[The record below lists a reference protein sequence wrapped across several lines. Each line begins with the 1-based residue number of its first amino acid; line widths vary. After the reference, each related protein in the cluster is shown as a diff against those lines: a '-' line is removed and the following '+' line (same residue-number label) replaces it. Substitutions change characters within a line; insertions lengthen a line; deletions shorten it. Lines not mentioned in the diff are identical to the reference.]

1 MDQNP
6 SPAAFERVRLERLLG
21 VAPRARFKRLLAPAI
36 AVVAAVV
43 LLAAWLIFGGA
54 AEAPR
59 YATVDI
65 ERGDLRVTVSATGN
79 LQPTNKIDVGSE
91 LSGTVAEVYV
101 DNNDNVVKGQVLAR
115 LDTSR
120 LTDAVNESDAAPASA
135 KAGVAQADAT
145 LGESTTTLTRLENLR
160 RLSNGQLP
168 AVADIDTA
176 RAVRARAAA
185 GLLAAQAAVRRAE
198 ATLSSNQ
205 TQLSKAVIRAPVT
218 GVVLSRAVGP
228 GQTVAASF
236 NAPVLFILAED
247 LTHMQLEVKIDE
259 ADVGQV
265 KGGQSATF
273 QVDAY
278 PGRNFTAAL
287 KRLNLGPTT
296 TTSASGAGQVVAYTA
311 VLTAE
316 NPDLALRPGMTG
328 TASILIAEKNNV
340 LLAPNPAL
348 RFSPGNGARAAA
360 GGVTRALIPRG
371 PRIPGQTAAVTI
383 GRGSRQTLYFL
394 QKNGDLQAV
403 PVQAGDS
410 NGAQTE
416 VEGESLSAGMK
427 VVTGLFAAKA
437 P

>member
-1 MDQNP
+1 MDPNP
-6 SPAAFERVRLERLLG
+6 SPAAFERVRLDRLLG
-21 VAPRARFKRLLAPAI
+21 VAPRSRLLVPAI
-36 AVVAAVV
+36 VAVFATL
-43 LLAAWLIFGGA
+43 LLAAWLMFGNS
-54 AEAPR
+54 AEGPR
-59 YATVDI
+59 YATADI

-101 DNNDNVVKGQVLAR
+101 DNNDNVVKGQALAR
-115 LDTSR
+115 LDISR
-120 LTDAVNESDAAPASA
+120 LTDAVNESAAALASA
-135 KAGVAQADAT
+135 RAGVAQADAT
-145 LGESTTTLTRLENLR
+145 LGESTTTLTRLEDLR
-160 RLSNGQLP
+160 RISNGQLP
-168 AVADIDTA
+168 AVADLDAA
-176 RAVRARAAA
+176 RAARARAAA
-185 GLLAAQAAVRRAE
+185 GLLAGQAAVRRAE
-198 ATLSSNQ
+198 ATLSSNR

-218 GVVLSRAVGP
+218 GVVLSRAIGP

-236 NAPVLFILAED
+236 NAPILFTLAED

-265 KGGQSATF
+265 QAGQSATF

-278 PGRNFTAAL
+278 PGRDFTATL

-328 TASILIAEKNNV
+328 TAAILIAEKTNV

-348 RFSPGNGARAAA
+348 RFSPANGAHATP
-360 GGVTRALIPRG
+360 GGVTRMLVPRG
-371 PRIPGQTAAVTI
+371 PRSPGQTAAVTI
-383 GRGSRQTLYFL
+383 GRGSRQTLYLL
-394 QKNGDLQAV
+394 QKNGNLQAV

-416 VEGESLSAGMK
+416 VEGEGLSAGMK
-427 VVTGLFAAKA
+427 VVTGLFAPKA